1 MDKINRIRLPI
12 DIMMTLVSIVLMGG
26 NYLFPSDIVHE
37 ILGVALFVLWAVHIA
52 LNRRWYASLAQAS
65 KLITSTNANDRRS
78 YGAIFRGK
86 YNPYRV
92 MQTVI
97 NCCILICTIFLM
109 ISGIILSNHLFTFL
123 NIQVGL
129 GFARIAHLLASHWYY
144 LFMSLHIGMHVGM
157 IENKIKQK
165 RKDSHP
171 EHNTS
176 HPEHNICH
184 SGYNI
189 SHPELVSGSFAEE
202 MPNQVRHDSSSSLH
216 DGSSSLHDGSSSQ
229 QECHSRAPTRES
241 PNTEIIG
248 SSPIMTDGANPIMTL
263 VGKILLALVCLYG
276 LYAFIAR
283 GVWKYL
289 ILQQQF
295 FFFDLERGYILFAI
309 DYISI
314 IILFATLS
322 HLLAKS
328 LKKGK
333 L

>member
-1 MDKINRIRLPI
+1 MTKTQRLRMTI
-12 DIMMTLVSIVLMGG
+12 DITMTILSIILMGG
-26 NYLFPSDIVHE
+26 NYLFPVDIVHE
-37 ILGVALFVLWAVHIA
+37 ILGVGLFVLWAVHIA
-52 LNRRWYASLAQAS
+52 LNRRWYASLVQAS

-92 MQTVI
+92 MQTII

-109 ISGIILSNHLFTFL
+109 ISGIILSNHIFTFL

-157 IENKIKQK
+157 IANRIEESQPQFKARKI
-165 RKDSHP
+165 
-171 EHNTS
+171 
-176 HPEHNICH
+176 
-184 SGYNI
+184 I
-189 SHPELVSGSFAEE
+189 S
-202 MPNQVRHDSSSSLH
+202 
-216 DGSSSLHDGSSSQ
+216 
-229 QECHSRAPTRES
+229 T
-241 PNTEIIG
+241 
-248 SSPIMTDGANPIMTL
+248 
-263 VGKILLALVCLYG
+263 ILLSLACAYG

-295 FFFDLERGYILFAI
+295 FFFDLERGYILFVV

-314 IILFATLS
+314 IILFATIS
-322 HLLAKS
+322 HFIAKL
-328 LKKGK
+328 LKK
-333 L
+333 